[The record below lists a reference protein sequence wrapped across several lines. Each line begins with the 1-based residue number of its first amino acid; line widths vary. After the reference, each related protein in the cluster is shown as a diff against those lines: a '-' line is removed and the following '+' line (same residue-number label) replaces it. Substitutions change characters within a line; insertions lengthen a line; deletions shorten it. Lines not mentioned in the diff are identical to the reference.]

1 MRLNNLRVSLL
12 FFSFAYIISVFI
24 FTFFSYRFFI
34 NSFNHIE
41 EKINKRN
48 ITTFLKSVDKS
59 LNNIKNITVDYA
71 LWDDT
76 YKFVDDT
83 NKEYIHEN
91 FRDGSN
97 TLEDL
102 QLNSIIISNNEN
114 KVLYST
120 YFDSLFDDNQKFEY
134 FILNKLKEKKN
145 FTGILTFN
153 QIPFL
158 LSKSAILKSD
168 RSGISRGNLIIIKFL
183 DSKELLLENESLF
196 KTISFDFKKEE
207 KALAYTMKGFETI
220 KVVTQLQELETTNK
234 IQFYDFDKQFLF
246 SIKTINENLVIS
258 QGKDIIVVFN
268 LIGSLI
274 LLVIF
279 SIVFQNQR
287 LILNQNK
294 ILNKKIIKR
303 TRQLNRAYKNL
314 KSKNRELFKIAN
326 LDALTGINNRA
337 SFFSRSINALKESN
351 KSYSEFGVL
360 IIDIDYF
367 KKINDTYSHS
377 VGDKVLKSFTQTVGE
392 LISEDMIFGRIGGE
406 EFCITIYNKDEEDI
420 YRLSEQIRTR
430 CVNTPVIVDDIVVKY
445 TVSIGIAMKKSGT
458 QTIDEILHNADL
470 MLYKAKESGR
480 NRVIRR

>member
-1 MRLNNLRVSLL
+1 MRLNNLRVNLL
-12 FFSFAYIISVFI
+12 FFAFAYIVSVFV
-24 FTFFSYRFFI
+24 FTFFSFRFFI

-41 EKINKRN
+41 EEINKRN
-48 ITTFLKSVDKS
+48 ITTFLKNIDKS
-59 LNNIKNITVDYA
+59 LNNIKNITIDYA
-71 LWDDT
+71 IWDDT
-76 YKFVDDT
+76 YKFINDH
-83 NKEYIHEN
+83 NKKYIYEN
-91 FRDGSN
+91 FRNGSN

-102 QLNSIIISNNEN
+102 QINGIIINNNKN
-114 KVLYST
+114 KVIYST
-120 YFDSLFDDNQKFEY
+120 YFNSVFDDNKKFEY
-134 FILNKLKEKKN
+134 FILEQLKDKKN
-145 FTGILTFN
+145 FTGIFSFN
-153 QIPFL
+153 QVPFL
-158 LSKSAILKSD
+158 LSKSVILQSD
-168 RSGISRGNLIIIKFL
+168 RSGVARGSFIIIKYL
-183 DSKELLLENESLF
+183 DSKELLADNDSLF
-196 KTISFDFKKEE
+196 KTISFTFQKYDKDLE
-207 KALAYTMKGFETI
+207 YTIKGFDNI
-220 KVVTQLQELETTNK
+220 KVLTKIQELETINK

-246 SIKTINENLVIS
+246 SIKTINKNLVSS
-258 QGKDIIVVFN
+258 QGREIIVVFN

-279 SIVFQNQR
+279 SMIFQNQR

-337 SFFSRSINALKESN
+337 SFFSRSIKVLKESN
-351 KSYSEFGVL
+351 MSYSEFGIL

-377 VGDKVLKSFTQTVGE
+377 VGDKVLKSFTQTVSE
-392 LISEDMIFGRIGGE
+392 IICEDMIFGRIGGE
-406 EFCITIYNKDEEDI
+406 EFCVTVYNKEEEDI
-420 YRLSEQIRTR
+420 YKLSEQIRTR
-430 CVNTPVIVDDIVVKY
+430 CANTPVIIDDIAVKY